1 MGLLDLASGNSLWRG
16 YDYFEEK
23 KVQDVRKI
31 EDGCYEGVV
40 SGSGKKLYH
49 VTINLP
55 HPRTS
60 KCNCPHADGKR
71 IICKH
76 MAAMYFT
83 VFPEEAKRF
92 YEEVIAAQEEEEK
105 QQEELENKLI
115 TFVSKMKKD
124 ELQQALLE
132 MLFDGPEWQYE
143 RFMREHWIE

>member
-23 KVQDVRKI
+23 KVQSVRQI
-31 EDGCYEGVV
+31 NDGCYEGVV
-40 SGSGKKLYH
+40 SGSGQKFYH

-76 MAAMYFT
+76 MVALYFT
-83 VFPEEAKRF
+83 VFPEEAKRI
-92 YEEVIAAQEEEEK
+92 YEEAIAAQEEEEK
-105 QQEELENKLI
+105 RQEELENKLV
-115 TFVSKMKKD
+115 TFVSKMKKA

-132 MLFDGPEWQYE
+132 LLYDGPGW
-143 RFMREHWIE
+143 H